1 MTTLNLVILGPA
13 GSGKSTLTATFG
25 RWLCDEMGFRVSYVN
40 LDPGADRL
48 PYKPDY
54 DVRSIITVEEVMRRE
69 MLGPNGA
76 IIRCM
81 DILVERA
88 KEVIEG
94 ISKLETDYRLI
105 DTPGQMEPFT
115 FRRTGPKLVSELLK
129 TGSVISLFLVD
140 PELASSVSDL
150 LVVELMGLVVQLRL
164 LAPTL
169 IVLNKADKLEASLDV
184 DKLLADP
191 NYLMERL
198 KIEVGGVISDLAL
211 SLWDALPQYLQSSR
225 LVKVSAK
232 TGEGLESLYDLIHE
246 AFCVCGDLT

>member
-1 MTTLNLVILGPA
+1 MGALNLVMLGPA

-25 RWLCDEMGFRVSYVN
+25 KWLYKEMGFKVCYVN
-40 LDPGADRL
+40 LDPGVKHL
-48 PYKPDY
+48 PYEPDY
-54 DVRSIITVEEVMRRE
+54 DVRSIITVEDVMERE
-69 MLGPNGA
+69 TLGPNGA

-88 KEVIEG
+88 REIVNEIN
-94 ISKLETDYRLI
+94 KLRVDFRLI

-115 FRRTGPKLVSELLK
+115 FRKTGPELISELLK
-129 TGSVISLFLVD
+129 TGSVINIFLVD
-140 PELASSVSDL
+140 LGLASSVSDL

-169 IVLNKADKLEASLDV
+169 IVLNKADKLKTSLDIDRLLTDPDYLV
-184 DKLLADP
+184 SKLK
-191 NYLMERL
+191 N
-198 KIEVGGVISDLAL
+198 EVRGTISDLAL
-211 SLWDALPQYLQSSR
+211 SLWNVFSQYSQSSR

-232 TGEGLESLYDLIHE
+232 TGEGFESLYDLIHE

>member
-25 RWLCDEMGFRVSYVN
+25 KWLHEEMGFRVCYIN
-40 LDPGADRL
+40 LDPGADHL

-54 DVRSIITVEEVMRRE
+54 DVRSIVTVQEIMRKE

-81 DILVERA
+81 DLLVEKA
-88 KEVIEG
+88 EEVVNEIN
-94 ISKLETDYRLI
+94 KLKSDFRLI

-115 FRRTGPKLVSELLK
+115 FRRTGPELISKLLR
-129 TGSVISLFLVD
+129 TGSVLNIFLVD

-169 IVLNKADKLEASLDV
+169 IVLNKADKLKGSLDV

-191 NYLMERL
+191 NYLVERL
-198 KIEVGGVISDLAL
+198 KVEIGGTISDLAL
-211 SLWDALPQYLQSSR
+211 SLWDAFSQYLQSSR

>member
-1 MTTLNLVILGPA
+1 MTALNLVILGPA
-13 GSGKSTLTATFG
+13 GSGKSTLTVVFG
-25 RWLCDEMGFRVSYVN
+25 KWLHEEMGFRVCYVN
-40 LDPGADRL
+40 LDPGAEHL
-48 PYKPDY
+48 PYEPDY
-54 DVRSIITVEEVMRRE
+54 DVRSIVTVRDVMRRE

-88 KEVIEG
+88 KEVVNEIN
-94 ISKLETDYRLI
+94 KLKADFRLI

-115 FRRTGPKLVSELLK
+115 FRRTGPELISELLK
-129 TGSVISLFLVD
+129 TGSVINVFLVD

-169 IVLNKADKLEASLDV
+169 IVLNKADKLKTSLDI
-184 DKLLADP
+184 DRLLTDLG
-191 NYLMERL
+191 YLVERL
-198 KIEVGGVISDLAL
+198 KTEVGGTISDLAL
-211 SLWDALPQYLQSSR
+211 SLWNAFSQYLQSSR

-232 TGEGLESLYDLIHE
+232 MGEGLESLYDLIHE